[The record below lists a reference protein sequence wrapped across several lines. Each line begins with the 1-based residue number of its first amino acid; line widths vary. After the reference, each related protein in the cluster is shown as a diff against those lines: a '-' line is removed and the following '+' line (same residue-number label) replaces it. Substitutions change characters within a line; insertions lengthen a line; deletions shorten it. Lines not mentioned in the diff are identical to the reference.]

1 MALPPPS
8 SGLDQPSPA
17 GTTQDVTS
25 AAHDEKQEAN
35 PEPPAEGPFLS
46 HEDEYPEG
54 GMRAWSV
61 VLGSWFASFS
71 ALGISNSVATIHA
84 YISSHQLASY
94 SEGQIGWIFSTYMFL
109 IFFCG
114 IYVGPIFDK
123 YGSRWLILSGTIC
136 VVAAQMLLSISTRLF
151 FPKCPLTPSPSV
163 PQTTKCPNLFN
174 CQEFWHFM
182 LAFGVLN
189 GIGGSLLFTPSLAAI
204 GHWFHH
210 RRGLAT
216 GIAST
221 GGCFGG
227 IVYPMLLRAMFER
240 AGWAWAIRTVA
251 FIVLVFCGAAILLI
265 DTRLP
270 PAPDASPHPDLRILR
285 DPAFAL
291 TTLGIFLLE
300 WSLFIPLT
308 YISSYAIHQGFDLD
322 FAYQI
327 PTILN
332 AGSVAGRILAGW
344 FGDFA
349 GPFNSNILA
358 VALSI
363 VACLAVWLPAGSS
376 TAGIVVFVVL
386 FGFASGNNISISPV
400 CIGKLCKTENYGRYQ
415 ATAYTVASFACLL
428 DIPIAGEI
436 ISAQN
441 GSYWGLILFTG
452 LIYVLSLVALMA
464 AKVRCAG
471 WKITAVF

>member
-1 MALPPPS
+1 MSQPLRS
-8 SGLDQPSPA
+8 SQ
-17 GTTQDVTS
+17 
-25 AAHDEKQEAN
+25 EKQAAPEGIHDMTRNHTTDRAEN
-35 PEPPAEGPFLS
+35 RDSKPEPQYTPSIDETIPNS
-46 HEDEYPEG
+46 EDEYPEG
-54 GMRAWSV
+54 DLRAWSV

-84 YISSHQLASY
+84 YISSHQLQGY
-94 SEGQIGWIFSTYMFL
+94 SEGTIGWIFSMYMFL
-109 IFFCG
+109 CFFCG
-114 IYVGPIFDK
+114 IYIGPVFDK
-123 YGSRWLILSGTIC
+123 YGPKWLILSGTVC
-136 VVAAQMLLSISTRLF
+136 VVAAQMLLSIST
-151 FPKCPLTPSPSV
+151 
-163 PQTTKCPNLFN
+163 Q
-174 CQEFWHFM
+174 FWHFM
-182 LAFGVLN
+182 LVFGVLN
-189 GIGGSLLFTPSLAAI
+189 GVGASLLFTPSFAAV
-204 GHWFHH
+204 GHWFYH

-227 IVYPMLLRAMFER
+227 IVYPMMLHALFER
-240 AGWAWAIRTVA
+240 AGWAWAIRTVG
-251 FIVLVFCGAAILLI
+251 FIVLVFCGAATLLI
-265 DTRLP
+265 DRRLP
-270 PAPDASPHPDLRILR
+270 PNPNASVHPNIRILR

-308 YISSYAIHQGFDLD
+308 YISSYAIHKGFDID

-358 VALSI
+358 LVLSI

-376 TAGIVVFVVL
+376 MAGIVVFVVL

-400 CIGKLCKTENYGRYQ
+400 CIGKLCKTESYGRYY
-415 ATAYTVASFACLL
+415 ATAYTAASFACLF
-428 DIPIAGEI
+428 DVPVAGQI

-441 GSYWGLILFTG
+441 GEYWGLILFTG
-452 LIYVLSLVALMA
+452 LVYVLSLVALMG
-464 AKVRCAG
+464 AKVARVG
-471 WKITAVF
+471 WSPFAVL

>member
-1 MALPPPS
+1 MALQPQS

-17 GTTQDVTS
+17 GTTRDVTS
-25 AAHDEKQEAN
+25 AAHDKEQEAN

-46 HEDEYPEG
+46 SEDEYPEG
-54 GMRAWSV
+54 GTRAWSV

-84 YISSHQLASY
+84 YISSHQLAGY

-136 VVAAQMLLSISTRLF
+136 VVAAQMLLSIST
-151 FPKCPLTPSPSV
+151 
-163 PQTTKCPNLFN
+163 Q
-174 CQEFWHFM
+174 FWHFI

-216 GIAST
+216 GIATT

-270 PAPDASPHPDLRILR
+270 SAPDASPHPDLRILR

-376 TAGIVVFVVL
+376 TSGIVVFVVL

>member
-1 MALPPPS
+1 MALQPLF
-8 SGLDQPSPA
+8 SGLGQPSPA
-17 GTTQDVTS
+17 GIAQDVTN
-25 AAHDEKQEAN
+25 AAHDKKLEAN

-46 HEDEYPEG
+46 PEDEYPEG

-84 YISSHQLASY
+84 YVGSHQLAGY

-114 IYVGPIFDK
+114 IYVGPVFDK

-136 VVAAQMLLSISTRLF
+136 VFVAQMLLSIST
-151 FPKCPLTPSPSV
+151 
-163 PQTTKCPNLFN
+163 Q
-174 CQEFWHFM
+174 FWHFM

-189 GIGGSLLFTPSLAAI
+189 GIGGSLLFTPSLAAV

-308 YISSYAIHQGFDLD
+308 YISSYAVHQGFDLD

-344 FGDFA
+344 FGDLA

-376 TAGIVVFVVL
+376 TAGLVAFVVL

-428 DIPIAGEI
+428 DVPVAGEI

-441 GSYWGLILFTG
+441 GSYRGLILFTG
-452 LIYVLSLVALMA
+452 LIYVLSLVALLA

-471 WKITAVF
+471 GKITAVI